1 MLLKKLLQT
10 VRSKI
15 TVRLKVLKSIYNTT
29 KSSMFNPIQD
39 GREGGGAKRPPTSF
53 SPVTSTNIGI
63 SPQNILSFSFDPFD
77 TLVSNFKFAPSAS
90 PKLLDLNQH
99 HLSKKSGF
107 SGQVLIKFR
116 L

>member
-39 GREGGGAKRPPTSF
+39 GRGGGGAKRPPTSF

-107 SGQVLIKFR
+107 SGQVLIKLR